1 MWIVNVNLGVSCY
14 LSAEAFLKG
23 RSAPKRPSSEPPQRI
38 GIGQLLPA
46 MELDLFWLPIVPR
59 GQTFLDG
66 ARGNIQILTVLG
78 DIICLLFIRRHKTS
92 D

>member
-46 MELDLFWLPIVPR
+46 MELDLFWLIADRSPR
-59 GQTFLDG
+59 PD
-66 ARGNIQILTVLG
+66 
-78 DIICLLFIRRHKTS
+78 LFRRSQGEYPDSNGPMRYYLPFIYTS
-92 D
+92 S